1 MKFARI
7 ILRNQSSDHRGG
19 FIGTIKETP
28 ALCGTGCREPH
39 GMFQEE
45 RAERGTGVMMAC
57 C

>member
-28 ALCGTGCREPH
+28 ALCGTGYAVNRTACSRRNAPR
-39 GMFQEE
+39 GA
-45 RAERGTGVMMAC
+45 RAS
-57 C
+57 

>member
-45 RAERGTGVMMAC
+45 RARGARAS
-57 C
+57 